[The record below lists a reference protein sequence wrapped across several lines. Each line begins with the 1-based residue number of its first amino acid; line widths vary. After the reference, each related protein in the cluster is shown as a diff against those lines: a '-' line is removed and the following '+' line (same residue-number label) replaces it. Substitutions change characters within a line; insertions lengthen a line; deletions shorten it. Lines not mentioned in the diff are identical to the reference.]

1 MTVIREFCKYLS
13 KFGLNLNF
21 EIWEKNSK
29 TTQNHDTLTE
39 IVISHRQGILHLA
52 LSSTAPEQ
60 SPSGMTRHRREEWGC
75 VLLAV
80 EVTDKESFMASSWTS
95 TWSWPRRRLVA
106 LTPASSVHAYSRH
119 HGSQRPE
126 PTAPPPSCVQQ
137 LQWPSRLEG
146 VAIGSSFSS
155 VVEEDSVDC
164 VPNKVWEGGWGGG
177 IEDPIKFERVGEAV
191 ALKTALKTSGEG
203 YGNQAV
209 FTENPSVFIKL
220 NRFSFFMI
228 FTTFCTST
236 NFAIL
241 VVSNFWILVPP
252 KILK

>member
-13 KFGLNLNF
+13 NFGLNLNF
-21 EIWEKNSK
+21 EIWEKKLK

-106 LTPASSVHAYSRH
+106 RLPPHRSTPTVATVVHRDRNPRPRLLHACNNSSGLADWR
-119 HGSQRPE
+119 G
-126 PTAPPPSCVQQ
+126 
-137 LQWPSRLEG
+137 
-146 VAIGSSFSS
+146 
-155 VVEEDSVDC
+155 
-164 VPNKVWEGGWGGG
+164 
-177 IEDPIKFERVGEAV
+177 
-191 ALKTALKTSGEG
+191 
-203 YGNQAV
+203 
-209 FTENPSVFIKL
+209 
-220 NRFSFFMI
+220 
-228 FTTFCTST
+228 
-236 NFAIL
+236 
-241 VVSNFWILVPP
+241 
-252 KILK
+252 